1 MNGEISTRGLQSF
14 PRHSNIQRPAKFAFV
29 GTIGVLIQLAVLEV
43 LTALGLHYLWAT
55 AFAVEAAVLHN
66 FMWHQRFTW
75 RDRGASRLTETGSRL
90 FRFHLSNGAI
100 SILGNLVLMRRLVGQ
115 FGMSVLVANLLT
127 IAACSLGNF
136 LASDRWVFL
145 SLAHV
150 AAKSSHRESALR
162 TVCHQKQGPLCERD
176 VDERSSCSQRQADSD
191 LGLQKEWR

>member
-75 RDRGASRLTETGSRL
+75 RDGGSQSAETGLRL
-90 FRFHLSNGAI
+90 LRFHLSNGAI
-100 SILGNLVLMRRLVGQ
+100 SILGSLLLMRWLVGQ
-115 FGMSVLVANLLT
+115 FGLKVLLANLLT
-127 IAACSLGNF
+127 IAACSVGNF

-145 SLAHV
+145 STQIV
-150 AAKSSHRESALR
+150 EKDSHTESACAR
-162 TVCHQKQGPLCERD
+162 SPI
-176 VDERSSCSQRQADSD
+176 RSSVRCAK
-191 LGLQKEWR
+191 GT

>member
-1 MNGEISTRGLQSF
+1 MKGETSRCDPQSF
-14 PRHSNIQRPAKFAFV
+14 AWCSSIQRPAKFALV
-29 GTIGVLIQLAVLEV
+29 GAIGIVVQLAAIEA
-43 LTALGLHYLWAT
+43 LTALGVHYLWAT
-55 AFAVEAAVLHN
+55 GLAVEAAVLHN